1 MSDLFRSEAIQHQT
15 RRLNGEVIL
24 ASSIS
29 SRILAGLLVA
39 VIVAAACFASTASYA
54 RKETLPGWLAPESG
68 VIRLSAKQGG
78 LIEKIHV
85 REGDVVSAGQPIATI
100 SLVQQLDSGASY
112 TTLKTSLD
120 SQRSA
125 AAAAARAGNMM
136 ASLGLEKGQ
145 LLQRLRS
152 LRQQKDEAERRFALQ
167 GQRLALARAEVERA
181 ESIAS
186 RGFLPLRELDN
197 RRATALAVEQASSEL
212 SSQILGYE
220 REISEAQ
227 VRLAAIPGDMEA
239 ATADARGAA
248 ALIDQQRTV
257 TESQSRYV
265 VTAAVAGR
273 IVALPF
279 VPGQTIAA
287 GSAVA
292 VTSAS
297 NEPLEAELYAP
308 TRAAGFLEEGQT
320 VQLMYQAYPHQKFG
334 TGRGRIVSV
343 SRTVLAPDEL
353 AIPGLQ
359 LQEPVFRLRVA
370 LDDTAVAA
378 YGRKVALR
386 PGMLLT
392 ADVVIDRRSLMEWLL
407 DPLYASG
414 RREAS
419 SPS

>member
-1 MSDLFRSEAIQHQT
+1 MVRF
-15 RRLNGEVIL
+15 NGELCTQGNAPRVARPGVRSDPPL
-24 ASSIS
+24 GETG
-29 SRILAGLLVA
+29 RIDRKDPRQGRG
-39 VIVAAACFASTASYA
+39 CGQRGTADCNDQS
-54 RKETLPGWLAPESG
+54 
-68 VIRLSAKQGG
+68 
-78 LIEKIHV
+78 
-85 REGDVVSAGQPIATI
+85 
-100 SLVQQLDSGASY
+100 
-112 TTLKTSLD
+112 
-120 SQRSA
+120 SA
-125 AAAAARAGNMM
+125 AARQRRQLHDAQDQPRQSTFSGGGASGQYDGVARPR
-136 ASLGLEKGQ
+136 KKQ
-145 LLQRLRS
+145 LLQRLGS

-359 LQEPVFRLRVA
+359 LQELVFRLRVA

>member
-68 VIRLSAKQGG
+68 VIRLSARQGG

-125 AAAAARAGNMM
+125 AAARAGNMM
-136 ASLGLEKGQ
+136 VSLGLEKGQ
-145 LLQRLRS
+145 LLQRLGS

-414 RREAS
+414 RRA
-419 SPS
+419 